1 MRIRG
6 LLLAVTLVCA
16 ACASSAKEADT
27 STEGWASEIVAYK
40 KAVSETHG
48 IVGYVKVFEYQKPG
62 HGPNFKLYHVYD
74 LDFKERGIVTERG
87 TATKFVYL
95 PAEVARVRGMTLER
109 VELPAQ
115 PLEWNTAQILE
126 TPTDLT
132 IVEARAEDLK

>member
-16 ACASSAKEADT
+16 ACASSTREADT
-27 STEGWASEIVAYK
+27 STEGWAGEIVAYK
-40 KAVSETHG
+40 KAVSATHG
-48 IVGYVKVFEYQKPG
+48 VVGYVKVFEYQKPD
-62 HGPNFKLYHVYD
+62 HGPSFKLYHVYD
-74 LDFKERGIVTERG
+74 LNFRERGIITERG

-95 PAEVARVRGMTLER
+95 PDEVARVRGKTIER
-109 VELPAQ
+109 EELGAQ

-132 IVEARAEDLK
+132 IVEAKAEDLR